1 MNAGEIIA
9 RVDTESRAGKVS
21 IDANLGG
28 TSTCWQLAEWVARG
42 EYPIGIALVQFAVEI
57 YRKQGLPLERIFPKD
72 GQGSLTGGF
81 SVVMLIKNA
90 PHPNAAQLFANWFA
104 TKEAQTI
111 YESQMMETSLRT
123 DISGTNVPDYV
134 RPKEGTAYPI
144 DDYSYEHYSKIRQPV
159 IERLQKELQR

>member
-1 MNAGEIIA
+1 
-9 RVDTESRAGKVS
+9 
-21 IDANLGG
+21 
-28 TSTCWQLAEWVARG
+28 
-42 EYPIGIALVQFAVEI
+42 
-57 YRKQGLPLERIFPKD
+57 
-72 GQGSLTGGF
+72 
-81 SVVMLIKNA
+81 MLIKNA

-134 RPKEGTAYPI
+134 RPKEGTVYPV
-144 DDYSYEHYSKIRQPV
+144 DDYSYEHYSKIRQPA